1 MNGITVMIVNQ
12 TMTSYKQHIYNTI
25 AKIEVERQIS
35 KIYFPVYLKGTADEV
50 YRTATEMLYK
60 LAESIDTCTCKEE
73 PF

>member
-25 AKIEVERQIS
+25 AQIETQKQLT
-35 KIYFPVYLKGTADEV
+35 KIYFPEYLKGKADDS
-50 YRTATEMLYK
+50 YRSAAEMLYK
-60 LAESIDTCTCKEE
+60 LVESIDTCTCKEE